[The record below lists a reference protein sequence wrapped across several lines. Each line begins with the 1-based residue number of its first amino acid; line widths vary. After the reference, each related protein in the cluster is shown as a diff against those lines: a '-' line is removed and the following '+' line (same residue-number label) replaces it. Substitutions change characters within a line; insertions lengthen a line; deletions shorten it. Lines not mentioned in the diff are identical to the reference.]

1 MEAKYKSRLVV
12 RGDLEQGD
20 PRSDSPTAS
29 IEAQNLVFSFAA
41 SRRLKLKALDVTN
54 AYFQGEAI
62 DRVLLLSQPK
72 GGLPGLKPGDHMLA
86 RAPIYGPGGLMSLV
100 ITDASHVNEEEEL
113 LVNGSVSVEY
123 HRSQGARMIF
133 VATPSLWDKDKGSVH
148 PIAWA
153 SNIVRRVCRSTIQA
167 EAYTLQAGVEDG
179 DVLRAAVADLFGAL
193 DLKRWEASA
202 AKFMRQIWFTDC
214 KSLEETLKNPKCSKH
229 SDKRL
234 SIEIASL
241 RQDLWR
247 KKGEEAG
254 DPYEEDYRPSDE
266 FLTDTVR
273 WIDTDVM
280 VADPLTKVMEPTK
293 LVHVMETN
301 ELDVKQPIDSIVKK
315 RAKQLQ
321 RRKGNPAEADP
332 KEDG

>member
-1 MEAKYKSRLVV
+1 M
-12 RGDLEQGD
+12 
-20 PRSDSPTAS
+20 
-29 IEAQNLVFSFAA
+29 
-41 SRRLKLKALDVTN
+41 
-54 AYFQGEAI
+54 
-62 DRVLLLSQPK
+62 
-72 GGLPGLKPGDHMLA
+72 
-86 RAPIYGPGGLMSLV
+86 
-100 ITDASHVNEEEEL
+100 
-113 LVNGSVSVEY
+113 
-123 HRSQGARMIF
+123 
-133 VATPSLWDKDKGSVH
+133 
-148 PIAWA
+148 
-153 SNIVRRVCRSTIQA
+153 
-167 EAYTLQAGVEDG
+167 
-179 DVLRAAVADLFGAL
+179 LRAAVADLFGAL

-266 FLTDTVR
+266 LLTDTVR

-315 RAKQLQ
+315 RAKTTPRGGKGVQLK
-321 RRKGNPAEADP
+321 RILKRTAEYRSYVSLFCHTLTP
-332 KEDG
+332 EESRV

>member
-1 MEAKYKSRLVV
+1 M
-12 RGDLEQGD
+12 
-20 PRSDSPTAS
+20 
-29 IEAQNLVFSFAA
+29 
-41 SRRLKLKALDVTN
+41 RRK
-54 AYFQGEAI
+54 
-62 DRVLLLSQPK
+62 
-72 GGLPGLKPGDHMLA
+72 
-86 RAPIYGPGGLMSLV
+86 
-100 ITDASHVNEEEEL
+100 EL

-133 VATPSLWDKDKGSVH
+133 VATPSLDKGSVH

-153 SNIVRRVCRSTIQA
+153 SNIARRVCRSTIQA

-234 SIEIASL
+234 SIEIAFL

-254 DPYEEDYRPSDE
+254 VR
-266 FLTDTVR
+266 TKKTTVR
-273 WIDTDVM
+273 ATSYSRTRYV
-280 VADPLTKVMEPTK
+280 
-293 LVHVMETN
+293 
-301 ELDVKQPIDSIVKK
+301 
-315 RAKQLQ
+315 
-321 RRKGNPAEADP
+321 G
-332 KEDG
+332 